1 MKLKHIFSIT
11 LLTSALA
18 LSSSAFAKDGKIKVG
33 IQTGPEM
40 SVAEVA
46 KQIAKEKYNLDVEL
60 VPFTDYVT
68 PNAALENKLIDA
80 NAFQHKP
87 YLDSQIKDR
96 GWTDLVIV
104 GNTFVYPIA
113 AYSKKVKNINEL
125 KEGATVAIPNDPTNG
140 GRSLLLL
147 QAQGLIKLKD
157 AANLTQTVLD
167 IVENPKKLNIQ
178 TLDANLIPRALDQV
192 DLAIINNTFAGQA
205 GLFPSRDAIFVEDK
219 DSPYVNIIVARD
231 DNKADPDIQNFVK
244 AYNTD
249 EVYQKA
255 MSEFQDS
262 VVKGW

>member
-205 GLFPSRDAIFVEDK
+205 GLFPSRDAIFIEDK

-231 DNKADPDIQNFVK
+231 DNKTDPDIQNFVK